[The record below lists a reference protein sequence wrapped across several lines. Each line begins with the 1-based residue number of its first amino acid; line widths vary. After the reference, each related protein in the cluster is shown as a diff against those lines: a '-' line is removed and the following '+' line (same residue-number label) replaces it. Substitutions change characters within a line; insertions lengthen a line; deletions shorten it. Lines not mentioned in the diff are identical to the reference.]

1 MKERSF
7 DIPYL
12 TRKHLDLFDAYL
24 VKNVKP
30 KYISP
35 SGSGFRDGKAIARCF
50 QRWLKL
56 HGLPKNQVTCY
67 QRIRRIKIKDVVIPK
82 TFRAD
87 LNIKPLVASIKEH
100 GLLNPI
106 HVNDRRVVISGTR
119 RVAAMKFLG
128 YKTIPYFEV
137 LE

>member
-7 DIPYL
+7 DIPCL
-12 TRKHLDLFDAYL
+12 SRKHLELFDAYL

-50 QRWLKL
+50 QRWLNL

-67 QRIRRIKIKDVVIPK
+67 QRIRRFKIKDLVIPK
-82 TFRAD
+82 IRAD

-106 HVNDRRVVISGTR
+106 HVNDSRVVISGTR
-119 RVAAMKFLG
+119 RIAAMKFLG
-128 YKTIPYFEV
+128 YKTIPCFEV